1 MNTIKLTQKSKMAT
15 GTVQIPG
22 SKSISNRALIMAELA
37 GPNAKVGKL
46 SEADDTQLL
55 KQHLGFIRTCGSSG
69 IPTIFDVKNAGTV
82 ARFLTAYLV
91 SHVGEWLVTGCQRM
105 RDRPIGVLVDALR
118 ALGAQIRYCDKE
130 GFLPIH
136 IRGNDIHGGE
146 ITIDTSVSSQFVSA
160 ILLIGPYL
168 EDGLKMNFVGD
179 QVSKS
184 YVKMTVE
191 MMKAFGAQ
199 VSLFDDCVIVDP
211 HPYNEIIFQVEAD
224 WTSTAYW
231 YEVAALSKQSD
242 IFIPGLHEE
251 SIQGDH
257 ILPEL
262 YEKLGVRTIF
272 EEGGLRLLSSGKVQK
287 EFSFD
292 FTSCSDLALSVIT
305 TCAALK
311 INGSFKGVKNLKF
324 KESDRLESLT
334 EELIKIGAV
343 LKHAGDTCT
352 LSYSKDIPSDE
363 LVFNTYH
370 DHRLAMSF
378 APLVMKYPKITI
390 NDPDVV
396 VKSYP
401 AFWEEFAKLDVAT
414 LVPIKND

>member
-1 MNTIKLTQKSKMAT
+1 MAK

-37 GPNAKVGKL
+37 GSNAKVGKL
-46 SEADDTQLL
+46 SDADDTQLL
-55 KQHLGFIRTCGSSG
+55 KQHLGFIRTCGASG

-105 RDRPIGVLVDALR
+105 RERPIGVLADALV
-118 ALGAQIRYCDKE
+118 ALGAHIRYVDKP

-136 IRGNDIHGGE
+136 IIGNDIHGGE
-146 ITIDTSVSSQFVSA
+146 ISIDTSVSSQFVSA

-184 YVKMTVE
+184 YVRMTVE
-191 MMKAFGAQ
+191 MMKTFGAH
-199 VSLFDDCVIVDP
+199 VNLYDDCVIVDP
-211 HPYNEIIFQVEAD
+211 HPYNEIHYEVEAD
-224 WTSTAYW
+224 WTSAAYW
-231 YEVAALSKQSD
+231 YELAALSKQSD
-242 IFIPGLHEE
+242 IFIPGLHEV

-262 YEKLGVRTIF
+262 YAKLGVRTIF

-305 TCAALK
+305 TCAALRIK
-311 INGSFKGVKNLKF
+311 GSFKGVKNLKF
-324 KESDRLESLT
+324 KESDRLESLK

-343 LKHAGDTCT
+343 LKHNNDTCT
-352 LSYSKDIPSDE
+352 LSYSKEIPESE

-370 DHRLAMSF
+370 DHRLALSF
-378 APLVMKYPKITI
+378 APLVMKYPNIAI